1 MSSGTVGYTDYSQNS
16 PRFNPIAAVMSRVIE
31 ARKLAKEEYEFAQK
45 EADKY
50 QTSLEE
56 AGIPKGYFFKKALGY
71 KFGGEFKDKTV
82 AKLSDIK
89 TKASEIKGAAFGKYQ
104 SKSERVNRFLDALEK
119 KGTKVSFRDRFKDLY
134 KDSFVDDPMLR
145 PMSSLVKPGSAKRF
159 KKAVFGDDGDL
170 SKKKRIQKEDILR
183 VIAELGDSLNQTAK
197 SISDSTAEI
206 NTNLIKSFSIQNDLV
221 NQIKV
226 NGSSLEDRLD
236 DIVKA
241 LTNQTQVQDKAVRDA
256 KKTKTEDDLEEQSI
270 SSDVSS
276 YDDLTTP
283 EDETKED
290 RPRNMADDTASMKAY
305 GFEKG
310 GIVTGP
316 KTGYP
321 VTLHGTEAIIPLDNY
336 ATDNI
341 SGNEMTPGGN
351 IKMAERGSGIKF
363 TKVGRSTSSSRTSTG
378 VSNISQDI
386 LDAQEIAVRSTGA
399 RLLSDSTQYLNT
411 IGGGDPQTAANIQ
424 RMQAVVANK
433 YDLPR
438 SSVSISKNQQKSMSS
453 FDLGKTGSGSK
464 QKSKGLLESITDGIS
479 DFFKSFGGN
488 NNPPPPT
495 DPNDNPRSFKDI
507 AGSYDQFS
515 EQELSDLGRM
525 IYAETGSDKLRAA
538 NVMNTILNRYRQIK
552 SGTVSPGAWGIDG
565 KTKEEVTLSDII
577 KAPSQYSPI
586 DDGRFN
592 EVTSDQ
598 GLEALN
604 NAIAGGGLNPQEIYD
619 NLLAAGVDQSTAD
632 TVSRADSFSNPT
644 TRSVKPFPVP
654 ETGALEGLDPHSYQA
669 AVDKTTNKRRQAFT
683 PQTQPQTEVNK
694 NAVATSD
701 RTGNLGLSVG
711 ELSAEF
717 KYKDQKFRVKRIDD
731 VDGETRFTILADT
744 GSNIFGVKD
753 NVSSQKVGK
762 EVWEL
767 IQRVSGGDLGRI
779 KFGQEIDKPSTENK
793 DQSFLPDFMRPEPVG
808 GDQPTIISLNIGGAG
823 QGASGTSQPVE
834 DQTTAELSPNGNNR
848 SPLAVLAS

>member
-1 MSSGTVGYTDYSQNS
+1 MN
-16 PRFNPIAAVMSRVIE
+16 IAASGEGNNFSGNLGTINAGTYGPVESYDVSISDNPNGIYRTSDANMYADDNGASGDDANDLMVFLGGGTNVQLQYLSFLGE
-31 ARKLAKEEYEFAQK
+31 FGEEGDDTMYG
-45 EADKY
+45 
-50 QTSLEE
+50 EE
-56 AGIPKGYFFKKALGY
+56 GDDFMDGGNNDDTMH
-71 KFGGEFKDKTV
+71 GGEGD
-82 AKLSDIK
+82 DI
-89 TKASEIKGAAFGKYQ
+89 
-104 SKSERVNRFLDALEK
+104 
-119 KGTKVSFRDRFKDLY
+119 
-134 KDSFVDDPMLR
+134 
-145 PMSSLVKPGSAKRF
+145 
-159 KKAVFGDDGDL
+159 VFGDDGDL

-226 NGSSLEDRLD
+226 NGTSLEDRLD

-290 RPRNMADDTASMKAY
+290 RPRNMADDTASMRAY

-453 FDLGKTGSGSK
+453 FDLGKTGSGNK
-464 QKSKGLLESITDGIS
+464 QKSKGFLESITDGIS

-488 NNPPPPT
+488 NNPPATT
-495 DPNDNPRSFKDI
+495 DPNDDRNNNPRSFKDI
-507 AGSYDQFS
+507 AGSLDQFS
-515 EQELSDLGRM
+515 EQELSDLGRI

-552 SGTVSPGAWGIDG
+552 SGTVSPGEWGING

-577 KAPSQYSPI
+577 KASDQYSPI
-586 DDGRFN
+586 ADGSFDK
-592 EVTSDQ
+592 VTSDQ
-598 GLEALN
+598 GKEALN
-604 NAIAGGGLNPQEIYD
+604 NAIAGGGLNPQEIYE
-619 NLLAAGVDQSTAD
+619 NLVKAGVDERTAD
-632 TVSRADSFSNPT
+632 TVARADSFSNPD

-654 ETGALEGLDPHSYQA
+654 ETGALKGIDPHSYQA
-669 AVDKTTNKRRQAFT
+669 AVDKTPNKFRQAFK
-683 PQTQPQTEVNK
+683 QKQPQTKVNK
-694 NAVATSD
+694 NALATSSCTSISVSGAAAAAAFACAPAPIATASPPSIFWSSVTRTD
-701 RTGNLGLSVG
+701 RVPWETAAGVTFTFPLMTSVPD
-711 ELSAEF
+711 L
-717 KYKDQKFRVKRIDD
+717 
-731 VDGETRFTILADT
+731 
-744 GSNIFGVKD
+744 
-753 NVSSQKVGK
+753 
-762 EVWEL
+762 EL
-767 IQRVSGGDLGRI
+767 IIIFAGGSLLSTS
-779 KFGQEIDKPSTENK
+779 KFSNK
-793 DQSFLPDFMRPEPVG
+793 DTKATFCAGSAGACAARSGCRRPPG
-808 GDQPTIISLNIGGAG
+808 CRCS
-823 QGASGTSQPVE
+823 
-834 DQTTAELSPNGNNR
+834 
-848 SPLAVLAS
+848 